1 MTVSKDAGAAS
12 HAWWP
17 RRLASSQHILYPPLH
32 FIYQIFFF
40 FFLILRLLVL
50 FFPNQEVEEKFFGHV
65 LKSSVSVPIQ
75 IVIL

>member
-1 MTVSKDAGAAS
+1 MHDGRVG
-12 HAWWP
+12 W
-17 RRLASSQHILYPPLH
+17 RRLNIYYIPLSIL
-32 FIYQIFFF
+32 FIKFFFF